1 MKKIVKTPM
10 VKSNIKTKEIFFFQK
25 INLTNKQLTQI
36 QNNTNNLK
44 NIKFFLKKK

>member
-36 QNNTNNLK
+36 QITQIILK
-44 NIKFFLKKK
+44 TLNFF